1 MDETENFI
9 KYVRD
14 RFSDSEIKLAKF
26 VLETDLLFYTM
37 INEKVI
43 EDDKPVDKPT
53 NIL

>member
-9 KYVRD
+9 KYIKD
-14 RFSDSEIKLAKF
+14 RFSESEIKLAKF

-43 EDDKPVDKPT
+43 EDEKQVEKPT